1 MIIVH
6 AARLSEEDGPRQ
18 LGLSP
23 IAPIPIREG
32 PPIHSNRL
40 AVWRIVWFGE
50 VHLLWVFLKTMSLLN
65 SFYFNLHWATLLPM
79 TSYEEILGSAK
90 QLSSAERVQWADA
103 LLAEELGF
111 GMWGERKE
119 VADAEATCPTC
130 ARLKCARLMVAKR
143 HLKSFCAR

>member
-1 MIIVH
+1 
-6 AARLSEEDGPRQ
+6 
-18 LGLSP
+18 
-23 IAPIPIREG
+23 
-32 PPIHSNRL
+32 
-40 AVWRIVWFGE
+40 
-50 VHLLWVFLKTMSLLN
+50 MSLLN

-90 QLSSAERVQWADA
+90 QLSSAERVQLADA